1 MNQEIITRGQNAKR
15 VLEMP
20 EFKMLA
26 DEVRTEIFDRFR
38 KTNVMDR
45 EEREETHRIMYAFDL
60 FVTKLEKY
68 VSQAESE
75 IAIAGHVP
83 DA

>member
-15 VLEMP
+15 VLDMS
-20 EFKMLA
+20 EFQMLA

-45 EEREETHRIMYAFDL
+45 EEREETHRIIYAFDL
-60 FVTKLEKY
+60 FVARLEKY
-68 VSQAESE
+68 VSKAEAE

>member
-1 MNQEIITRGQNAKR
+1 MNQEIIARGQNAKR

-38 KTNVMDR
+38 KTNVNDR
-45 EEREETHRIMYAFDL
+45 SEREEIHRIMYACDL
-60 FVTKLEKY
+60 FVDRLEKY
-68 VSQAESE
+68 VSQAETE
-75 IAIAGHVP
+75 IAMAEQKP